1 MTDSIRVLVI
11 DDDEMFLRIVT
22 KRLSHLNFAVH
33 STTNGEEAIGIA
45 AKGLTDV
52 ALLDIHMP
60 NLNGFDVL
68 RGIKEKAPQV
78 QVIMMTAFADFE
90 SVLTAMR
97 LGAYDYLPKPFAR
110 FDEVCDVIERA
121 ARGEPKDN
129 DEAELKAKAV
139 DPIEHPLVGSS
150 VPMKRVYRL
159 IKKVA
164 NSDAPV
170 LIVGESG
177 TGKELIAREI
187 HRRSKRAERPWV
199 PVNCA
204 ALPENLIESELFGY
218 VKGAFTGALY
228 DKRGLLLA
236 AHQGTLFLDEIGDL
250 QPITQTKLLRVLQE
264 REVRPL
270 GATRELPVDFRL
282 ICATNVDLEALVREK
297 KFREDLYYRI
307 DVVKIEVPPLRQ
319 RPDDIPEL
327 AEHFLQFFCEA
338 EGVPLKTLTPAAI
351 KLLKSMQ
358 FKGNVREL
366 QNVIFRAVVM
376 SEGEVVDVDAI
387 DARGG
392 EHSLE
397 IGDESA
403 GTEVSEE
410 IYGMPYSEAKK
421 VATESF
427 EKQYIQN
434 ALQRSDGKI
443 AAAARLAQ
451 LDRSNFKRIVKRH
464 QINTDEYGDED

>member
-11 DDDEMFLRIVT
+11 DDDEMFLRIVG
-22 KRLSHLNFAVH
+22 KRLGNMNFTVI
-33 STTNGEEAIGIA
+33 TTSNGEEAIGIA
-45 AKGLTDV
+45 AKGLIDV

-68 RGIKEKAPQV
+68 RGIKEKSPDVAV
-78 QVIMMTAFADFE
+78 VMMTAFADFE

-110 FDEVCDVIERA
+110 FDEVCDVLARA
-121 ARGEPKDN
+121 ARGEPKDES
-129 DEAELKAKAV
+129 DEETANKKVTAP
-139 DPIEHPLVGSS
+139 DHPLVGSS
-150 VPMKRVYRL
+150 QPMKRVYRL

-164 NSDAPV
+164 DSNAPV
-170 LIVGESG
+170 LIVGDSG

-187 HRRSKRAERPWV
+187 HRRGKRAERPWV

-204 ALPENLIESELFGY
+204 ALPDNLIESELFGY
-218 VKGAFTGALY
+218 VKGAFTGAQY

-250 QPITQTKLLRVLQE
+250 PAATQTKLLRVLQE

-282 ICATNVDLEALVREK
+282 ICATNVDLEQLVREK

-307 DVVKIEVPPLRQ
+307 DVVKIDVPALRE
-319 RPDDIPEL
+319 RRDDIIEL
-327 AEHFLQFFCEA
+327 AEHFLAYFCDA
-338 EGVPLKTLTPAAI
+338 EDVARKSFSPDAI
-351 KLLKSMQ
+351 EKLRQLE

-366 QNVIFRAVVM
+366 QNLVFRAVVLNE
-376 SEGEVVDVDAI
+376 SSVIDAESI

-392 EHSLE
+392 RVEQISDAAVDNE
-397 IGDESA
+397 IFE
-403 GTEVSEE
+403 
-410 IYGMPYSEAKK
+410 MPYSEAKK

-427 EKQYIQN
+427 EKQYVQK
-434 ALQRSDGKI
+434 ALSRSDGKI

-464 QINTDEYGDED
+464 QIKQDTAAEED